1 VNNLEKEFVTYD
13 LALRL
18 KVLGFEESCLA
29 YYESQDKNLVIN
41 YNNLPLTEEQK
52 KKPGLYTIDNRN
64 GVLPQWAVAG
74 PTWQATF
81 KWFRDK
87 HDLHSWTMLHNG
99 YIDEDFN
106 ITYKIID
113 VEGNWYYC
121 DKFFERTKTGFNG
134 LYKTYEEAEQ
144 SCLKKLIEIV
154 ESKSK

>member
-1 VNNLEKEFVTYD
+1 MNNLEKEFVPYD

-64 GVLPQWAVAG
+64 GVLPQWAVAA
-74 PTWQATF
+74 PTYQQAF
-81 KWFRDK
+81 RWFREK
-87 HDLHSWTMLHNG
+87 YNLVFNFISYNIVKPGEYHWSITWN
-99 YIDEDFN
+99 DEAKASG
-106 ITYKIID
+106 I
-113 VEGNWYYC
+113 V
-121 DKFFERTKTGFNG
+121 
-134 LYKTYEEAEQ
+134 KTYEEAEQ
-144 SCLKKLIEIV
+144 SCLEKLIEIV

>member
-1 VNNLEKEFVTYD
+1 MNNLEKEFVTYD

-64 GVLPQWAVAG
+64 DVLPQWAVAG
-74 PTWQATF
+74 PTWQSAF
-81 KWFRDK
+81 KWFRNNHKLNSWIQEHSK
-87 HDLHSWTMLHNG
+87 HNFIYEIRPHILSH
-99 YIDEDFN
+99 YE
-106 ITYKIID
+106 
-113 VEGNWYYC
+113 EGEIYV
-121 DKFFERTKTGFNG
+121 
-134 LYKTYEEAEQ
+134 YKTNEKAELA
-144 SCLKKLIEIV
+144 CLKKLIEIV